1 MKKSPSHLDRVVSK
15 LVKNVSLEGGGQAK
29 RESNLGNKSKTSQ
42 TRDDAKE
49 NVSTE
54 QNVARDQGGGDRR
67 KWEEWSLEFT
77 WATRPLRVSA
87 NSVIMIRVSK
97 RGHVVGLSMSP
108 YKWCKLTY
116 GMDLEGLNA
125 PENPPFLMMASANIS
140 PIRKPSLSLL
150 CDQKRES
157 FWSLYKQKAQKHE
170 GLQDA
175 DEYIECRRGDNHM

>member
-1 MKKSPSHLDRVVSK
+1 MLWLFELALHYSSRGSVRMKKSPSHLDRVVSK

-77 WATRPLRVSA
+77 
-87 NSVIMIRVSK
+87 
-97 RGHVVGLSMSP
+97 
-108 YKWCKLTY
+108 
-116 GMDLEGLNA
+116 
-125 PENPPFLMMASANIS
+125 
-140 PIRKPSLSLL
+140 
-150 CDQKRES
+150 
-157 FWSLYKQKAQKHE
+157 
-170 GLQDA
+170 
-175 DEYIECRRGDNHM
+175 